1 MFKLFYKLNLIKNAL
16 YGQKSLVDKFKRREL
31 AFIDTD
37 FWWRYSSTSR
47 KIIKKRV
54 DQFLNIFIYYLSF
67 EFFDY
72 CFFIFL
78 FFSLLYNYSF
88 IGFLNTHVFS
98 YVFLYL
104 VYIFVLFIYFLICL
118 FFLFLFMIIYIF
130 FFLFVYLKNK
140 SLFYL
145 LRYIFL
151 EFFYFSFFL
160 FFFNMFNIFLRN
172 LLLFKNNIIVSYNN
186 FTTMIFL
193 YYVKYYKKFLNYK
206 AKDLKTKE
214 AHLKFLYKLLKK
226 LPVNRYLVIY
236 YRKKQLGSINI
247 IITEE
252 DIKSYTWR
260 DSDLDIIIK
269 RERTEKIKRYLRFIL
284 FFNRTKIYKSLKFN
298 FFRSIEYV
306 IISLNLLNFLNK
318 DKHKI
323 YTAFFT
329 IWAWEPNYINDWD
342 YMNWTQTYSYRII
355 RYKLSFYDLRGFF
368 FYLSVDLLHYIS
380 PIIRF
385 LHFIYWES
393 YFLQIR
399 QIAAPFRSDFERS
412 IIYYFVFWYHIIW
425 KNPEV
430 ERRYYK
436 RKLKKFLYLFV
447 YLDVFEFFFNFN
459 NLIYYYKDKKFFKQ
473 FHYLFNIYV
482 YNKLKIFY
490 INIFSLGILSNLIKK
505 IYVYLTY
512 LFINLKFFFKNF
524 NNFLKI
530 LIIFLKNIF
539 FYCFIKSI
547 SYIFSK
553 KKFRRFL
560 KKNLK
565 NLNNFKVFN
574 KVDFD
579 VVRYK
584 KRKYKLK
591 LSLDFNFWLYLFYN
605 YERNRFIDPTQI
617 NFRSKKIREFNEYIV
632 LLIDAIQLYR
642 QVFRRI
648 ARYKRLP
655 LYRRLFRE
663 FNVVSEIDTSHIF
676 IYDNKFRKSYINEKV
691 KIIKK
696 EYKYSKRNLVKKK
709 YLNLNFLYYYNTK
722 LKKKNLIYI
731 KKKYKKRRILKKK
744 NKIFKKC

>member
-1 MFKLFYKLNLIKNAL
+1 M
-16 YGQKSLVDKFKRREL
+16 
-31 AFIDTD
+31 
-37 FWWRYSSTSR
+37 
-47 KIIKKRV
+47 
-54 DQFLNIFIYYLSF
+54 
-67 EFFDY
+67 
-72 CFFIFL
+72 
-78 FFSLLYNYSF
+78 
-88 IGFLNTHVFS
+88 
-98 YVFLYL
+98 
-104 VYIFVLFIYFLICL
+104 
-118 FFLFLFMIIYIF
+118 
-130 FFLFVYLKNK
+130 
-140 SLFYL
+140 
-145 LRYIFL
+145 
-151 EFFYFSFFL
+151 
-160 FFFNMFNIFLRN
+160 
-172 LLLFKNNIIVSYNN
+172 
-186 FTTMIFL
+186 
-193 YYVKYYKKFLNYK
+193 
-206 AKDLKTKE
+206 
-214 AHLKFLYKLLKK
+214 
-226 LPVNRYLVIY
+226 
-236 YRKKQLGSINI
+236 
-247 IITEE
+247 
-252 DIKSYTWR
+252 
-260 DSDLDIIIK
+260 
-269 RERTEKIKRYLRFIL
+269 
-284 FFNRTKIYKSLKFN
+284 
-298 FFRSIEYV
+298 
-306 IISLNLLNFLNK
+306 SLN
-318 DKHKI
+318 
-323 YTAFFT
+323 
-329 IWAWEPNYINDWD
+329 
-342 YMNWTQTYSYRII
+342 
-355 RYKLSFYDLRGFF
+355 
-368 FYLSVDLLHYIS
+368 
-380 PIIRF
+380 
-385 LHFIYWES
+385 
-393 YFLQIR
+393 
-399 QIAAPFRSDFERS
+399 
-412 IIYYFVFWYHIIW
+412 
-425 KNPEV
+425 
-430 ERRYYK
+430 
-436 RKLKKFLYLFV
+436 
-447 YLDVFEFFFNFN
+447 FFFNFN

>member
-1 MFKLFYKLNLIKNAL
+1 
-16 YGQKSLVDKFKRREL
+16 
-31 AFIDTD
+31 
-37 FWWRYSSTSR
+37 
-47 KIIKKRV
+47 
-54 DQFLNIFIYYLSF
+54 
-67 EFFDY
+67 
-72 CFFIFL
+72 
-78 FFSLLYNYSF
+78 
-88 IGFLNTHVFS
+88 
-98 YVFLYL
+98 
-104 VYIFVLFIYFLICL
+104 
-118 FFLFLFMIIYIF
+118 
-130 FFLFVYLKNK
+130 
-140 SLFYL
+140 
-145 LRYIFL
+145 
-151 EFFYFSFFL
+151 
-160 FFFNMFNIFLRN
+160 MFNIFLRN

-447 YLDVFEFFFNFN
+447 YLDVFEFFF
-459 NLIYYYKDKKFFKQ
+459 
-473 FHYLFNIYV
+473 
-482 YNKLKIFY
+482 
-490 INIFSLGILSNLIKK
+490 
-505 IYVYLTY
+505 
-512 LFINLKFFFKNF
+512 
-524 NNFLKI
+524 
-530 LIIFLKNIF
+530 
-539 FYCFIKSI
+539 
-547 SYIFSK
+547 
-553 KKFRRFL
+553 
-560 KKNLK
+560 
-565 NLNNFKVFN
+565 
-574 KVDFD
+574 
-579 VVRYK
+579 
-584 KRKYKLK
+584 
-591 LSLDFNFWLYLFYN
+591 
-605 YERNRFIDPTQI
+605 
-617 NFRSKKIREFNEYIV
+617 
-632 LLIDAIQLYR
+632 
-642 QVFRRI
+642 
-648 ARYKRLP
+648 
-655 LYRRLFRE
+655 
-663 FNVVSEIDTSHIF
+663 
-676 IYDNKFRKSYINEKV
+676 
-691 KIIKK
+691 
-696 EYKYSKRNLVKKK
+696 
-709 YLNLNFLYYYNTK
+709 
-722 LKKKNLIYI
+722 
-731 KKKYKKRRILKKK
+731 
-744 NKIFKKC
+744 